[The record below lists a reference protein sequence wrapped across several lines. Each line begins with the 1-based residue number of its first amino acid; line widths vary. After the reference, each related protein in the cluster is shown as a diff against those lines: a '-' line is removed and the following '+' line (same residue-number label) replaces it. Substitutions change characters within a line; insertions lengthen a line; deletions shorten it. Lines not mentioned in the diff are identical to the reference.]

1 MFSISC
7 WSFSIPSLL
16 SGKKARSTPWTV
28 TLAHGLLGM
37 MLRMLQSGR
46 RLRADSMVLSCL
58 RIRSAVQSSRDRS
71 STLWRSVSR
80 TATTVSEWS
89 VGATS
94 LRQLFIVSLIV
105 LCWTMLSGV
114 LVFLVMKKRRCCIVA
129 GLVVFGCESPV
140 LADVLTTAI
149 YTRPNEDEVIA
160 RVDSGVETRSASL
173 IDRLRASC
181 QTWPTA
187 KML

>member
-1 MFSISC
+1 MRYRGKVLSLTFGLLFSISC
-7 WSFSIPSLL
+7 WSFAIPSLL
-16 SGKKARSTPWTV
+16 SGKNVRSTPWTA

-46 RLRADSMVLSCL
+46 FLKAVSIVFSCL

-94 LRQLFIVSLIV
+94 LRQLFMVSLMV
-105 LCWTMLSGV
+105 LCWTMLRGM
-114 LVFLVMKKRRCCIVA
+114 LVFLVMKKRRCCMVACLIVS
-129 GLVVFGCESPV
+129 GWEGPV
-140 LADVLTTAI
+140 LTDMLASLVL
-149 YTRPNEDEVIA
+149 EVLGPL
-160 RVDSGVETRSASL
+160 SGV
-173 IDRLRASC
+173 C
-181 QTWPTA
+181 CF
-187 KML
+187 